1 MLELKKHSIALRGDS
16 CYRNTLVRLAQG
28 DGRDRWCTYRAFSTC
43 VMLRN
48 RDQAKYIKFSTK
60 ASGISHLD
68 SPVILLTQGKREQLQ
83 QLEKTMF
90 IMVIMELTNAPA
102 LRCILVY
109 DCKLKDPITFST
121 APEFFSVLGVDPTSN
136 LRRFKVAVTT
146 YKHHKFFRQ
155 ESR

>member
-1 MLELKKHSIALRGDS
+1 
-16 CYRNTLVRLAQG
+16 
-28 DGRDRWCTYRAFSTC
+28 
-43 VMLRN
+43 MLRN

-68 SPVILLTQGKREQLQ
+68 FPVISLTQGKREQLQ
-83 QLEKTMF
+83 QGEKTMF
-90 IMVIMELTNAPA
+90 IMELTDAPA

-109 DCKLKDPITFST
+109 DWKLKDLITFST
-121 APEFFSVLGVDPTSN
+121 ATEFFSVLGADPTSN
-136 LRRFKVAVTT
+136 LGRFKVTVTT